1 MSKDEQ
7 TLGLLM
13 ATMEPPAGMEEEFQ
27 DWYDTEHFPERAAA
41 EGFLT
46 AQRFTCIDGFPRFLA
61 LYDLEDN
68 GVLQRPSYR
77 AIAGARY
84 SAWTQRIMPRMW
96 GAYRADGPQRYP
108 GAALLGAEGH
118 AARLV
123 LWRFAAAP
131 EAAETTI
138 IEGLRATYE
147 GQPQTAQVR
156 LFKTRQ
162 QHGIDFIG
170 LIELHV
176 PYDPRPDAVAAFKDS
191 ARYIDLVNTYV
202 TYRRRAPGAFPL
214 ERS

>member
-1 MSKDEQ
+1 MARVEQ
-7 TLGLLM
+7 PLGLLM

-27 DWYDTEHFPERAAA
+27 DWYDTEHFPERAGA

-46 AQRFTCIDGFPRFLA
+46 AKRFTCIDGFPRFLA
-61 LYDLEDN
+61 LYDLEDT

-77 AIAGARY
+77 AVAGAKY

-96 GAYRADGPQRYP
+96 GAYRADGPQCYP
-108 GAALLGAEGH
+108 GRALLGAEGH

-131 EAAETTI
+131 EAAEMTI
-138 IEGLRATYE
+138 IEGLRANYE
-147 GQPQTAQVR
+147 GKPQTAQVR
-156 LFKTRQ
+156 LFKTQQ

-170 LIELHV
+170 LVELHV
-176 PYDPRPDAVAAFKDS
+176 PCGPPAEAAAAFKGA

-202 TYRRRAPGAFPL
+202 AYQRRAPGAFPL